1 MTPAGFMSPKSS
13 LGSAD
18 VDLAYLHPFGC
29 LAWFKIPEANR
40 KKLDPKACASILLS
54 YLSDGKGYRL
64 WDLERKVV
72 VKSRDYM
79 FEDSRFPYSSPVTSP
94 PETITVEL
102 PWPKPQAPS
111 IPATLGPAPD
121 TRTPTPDLP
130 LLIIVLEPQFDRLLQ
145 ASVHNPDAPPT
156 PTPPVPDAM
165 PEPTPAPTPRR
176 SSRRTKPPDRLGH
189 SASSAAIDDAIEAPK
204 TWKQL
209 LQSPQKAL
217 WLKAAEEEF
226 ALLMGMN
233 TRKLIPQPAKRQ
245 LINSKWIVRVK
256 CRVDKSIIKLKA
268 QLVAMGYS
276 QVKGEDYDEVFAPT
290 LCLETLRLI
299 FSLLVAKHW
308 VARQVDFK
316 TAFLN
321 GKLDETLYME
331 QPPGFQNPD
340 FPDWVCE
347 ISQSLYGLKQSPR
360 QWNKELHVALI
371 QLGLNQSK

>member
-121 TRTPTPDLP
+121 TRTPTLIYLYSSLYLNLNLIVSYKPPSTTQTLLLLLLLLFLTRCLSPLP
-130 LLIIVLEPQFDRLLQ
+130 LRRQ
-145 ASVHNPDAPPT
+145 DAP
-156 PTPPVPDAM
+156 
-165 PEPTPAPTPRR
+165 
-176 SSRRTKPPDRLGH
+176 
-189 SASSAAIDDAIEAPK
+189 
-204 TWKQL
+204 
-209 LQSPQKAL
+209 
-217 WLKAAEEEF
+217 
-226 ALLMGMN
+226 
-233 TRKLIPQPAKRQ
+233 
-245 LINSKWIVRVK
+245 
-256 CRVDKSIIKLKA
+256 
-268 QLVAMGYS
+268 LVA
-276 QVKGEDYDEVFAPT
+276 PN
-290 LCLETLRLI
+290 RLTVLDTRP
-299 FSLLVAKHW
+299 SL
-308 VARQVDFK
+308 
-316 TAFLN
+316 
-321 GKLDETLYME
+321 
-331 QPPGFQNPD
+331 QPLMTQ
-340 FPDWVCE
+340 
-347 ISQSLYGLKQSPR
+347 
-360 QWNKELHVALI
+360 
-371 QLGLNQSK
+371 